1 MASRRGPQ
9 PLADDGRDRRV
20 PIDLPQLDL
29 VRSVFH
35 CAFGK
40 VKKAMKVLAELVERV
55 FGCLALEVAQLVD
68 RAAPTRTHTAS
79 R

>member
-1 MASRRGPQ
+1 
-9 PLADDGRDRRV
+9 
-20 PIDLPQLDL
+20 
-29 VRSVFH
+29 
-35 CAFGK
+35 
-40 VKKAMKVLAELVERV
+40 V